1 MKRKGFTLIELLAVI
16 VILSVIT
23 LITVPMITSI
33 IEESKKKALVSSVQ
47 GLIELANLYAV
58 ENEGVY
64 GFLFD
69 AEHQGS
75 TQNGESLDYR
85 GSIDGEG
92 KLYIDKEG
100 NTSVCISND
109 TYYVYKNYNS
119 DIVVG
124 ERKEGNCIIGFDALT
139 NKYIAM
145 LDDGTGQVSNV
156 YSKDEVNNL
165 VDSKVTELNNKIETN
180 TSEISNIKNNIE
192 ELQTN
197 LNNYAYQSELEKTN
211 SNLNDLSSIISSNK
225 TELSTSIENLK
236 NDITSKL
243 SGKWDIKYIGSGTG
257 SGHNEQRPSFD
268 FTNLDNGLYL
278 VLNSNWNVSNGTYGA
293 VTIVCKSSGLFYLQD
308 NNNTFSADGYVLYG
322 QSYSWDAV
330 LNVFK
335 I

>member
-23 LITVPMITSI
+23 LITVPMITSV

-47 GLIELANLYAV
+47 GLIESANLYNI

-64 GFLFD
+64 EFLFD
-69 AEHQGS
+69 EEHQGS

-100 NTSVCISND
+100 NTSVCISNN
-109 TYYVYKNYNS
+109 TYYAYKNYNS
-119 DIVVG
+119 EIVVG

-180 TSEISNIKNNIE
+180 TNEISNIKSNIE

-197 LNNYAYQSELEKTN
+197 LSNYASQSELEKTN
-211 SNLNDLSSIISSNK
+211 ANLNILSSLIGGN
-225 TELSTSIENLK
+225 TENITNL
-236 NDITSKL
+236 NSK
-243 SGKWDIKYIGSGTG
+243 IGSIQFHYYGSISTG
-257 SGHNEQRPSFD
+257 DLIQIIDSYE
-268 FTNLDNGLYL
+268 
-278 VLNSNWNVSNGTYGA
+278 YG
-293 VTIVCKSSGLFYLQD
+293 V
-308 NNNTFSADGYVLYG
+308 GYVYAQSGGFTLQNWPGNFDGIIIRFSNFILAANGWNNDLYFNMKWG
-322 QSYSWDAV
+322 NSWHSWK
-330 LNVFK
+330 K
-335 I
+335 ITTS